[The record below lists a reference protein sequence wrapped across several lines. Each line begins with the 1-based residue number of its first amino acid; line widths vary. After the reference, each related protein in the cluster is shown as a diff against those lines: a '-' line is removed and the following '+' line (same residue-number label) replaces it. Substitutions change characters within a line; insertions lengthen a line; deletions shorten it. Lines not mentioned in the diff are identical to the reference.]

1 MRLCS
6 RPNLPPQDLA
16 AVFNA
21 KFDRRTENKKAPSY
35 KLLLYYTRSNVIV
48 FVSLSFSLSLSHTP
62 KCAHTHT
69 EVGWMNKLAL
79 NYALPIAE
87 YPPSMPVDRQRS
99 RG

>member
-35 KLLLYYTRSNVIV
+35 KLLRKFFLEKKGS
-48 FVSLSFSLSLSHTP
+48 
-62 KCAHTHT
+62 
-69 EVGWMNKLAL
+69 
-79 NYALPIAE
+79 AE
-87 YPPSMPVDRQRS
+87 ACSDNIMR
-99 RG
+99 

>member
-35 KLLLYYTRSNVIV
+35 KLLLKIKLLGKKIKRGGREEGKGKGMKGKRKGKKRSEREEGRE
-48 FVSLSFSLSLSHTP
+48 
-62 KCAHTHT
+62 K
-69 EVGWMNKLAL
+69 GK
-79 NYALPIAE
+79 
-87 YPPSMPVDRQRS
+87 
-99 RG
+99 GK